1 MKELVETI
9 VKALVKKPEAVDVS
23 LREEGDTLVV
33 EVRADSDDLGRIIG
47 KEGKIAK
54 VIRTVVKA
62 ASVKDGRKVY
72 VDIVQ

>member
-47 KEGKIAK
+47 KDGKIAK

>member
-23 LREEGDTLVV
+23 LRADGDTLIV

-54 VIRTVVKA
+54 VIRTIVKA
-62 ASVKDGRKVY
+62 ASIKDGKKVY
-72 VDIVQ
+72 VDILQ